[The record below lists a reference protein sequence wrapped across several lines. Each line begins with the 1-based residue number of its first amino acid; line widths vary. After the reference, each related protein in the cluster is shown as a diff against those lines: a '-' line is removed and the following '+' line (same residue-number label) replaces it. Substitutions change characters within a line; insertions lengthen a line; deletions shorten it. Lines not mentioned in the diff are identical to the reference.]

1 MPNDAKLGL
10 IAGLALVITV
20 AVVYFRHDAPGS
32 ASPAA
37 EPAASV
43 KSAVPPPAVS
53 APEPNR
59 IAKGK
64 TTSLRHTVAEGDTL
78 FSLAERYYGDRGRST
93 EIYQANRQVLRTPE
107 ELPPGTELLIPETA
121 PRKDE

>member
-20 AVVYFRHDAPGS
+20 AVVYFRHDSPGS
-32 ASPAA
+32 GSAPS

-43 KSAVPPPAVS
+43 KSPAPAPAVS
-53 APEPNR
+53 GPEPNR
-59 IAKGK
+59 VAKGK
-64 TTSLRHTVAEGDTL
+64 TTSLRHTVVEGETL
-78 FSLAERYYGDRGRST
+78 FSLAERYYGNRGRFA

-107 ELPPGTELLIPETA
+107 ELAPGTELVIPEA
-121 PRKDE
+121 ALNKDE

>member
-10 IAGLALVITV
+10 VAGLALVITV

-32 ASPAA
+32 GNPTG

-43 KSAVPPPAVS
+43 KSAPLAPAVS

-64 TTSLRHTVAEGDTL
+64 TTSLRHTVAAGDTL

-93 EIYQANRQVLRTPE
+93 EIYQANRQVLRSPE
-107 ELPPGTELLIPETA
+107 ELPSGTELVIPEAA
-121 PRKDE
+121 PKKDE